1 MGGFLASEP
10 EKGNRAGE
18 AGAHFQFVMCNHLAK
33 RATRPSFAAM
43 KIFALSF
50 GVFLMTLSAQAAD
63 KVRVSSFSTVL
74 TEVAQQVGG
83 DRVEVTGHVKPGV
96 DPHEFEPKPSDL
108 KTVGDAQL
116 ILVSAKHLEGYVGKL
131 KQATGTKGTLLEVGD
146 KFPSLKMKDDHG
158 HNHGPKDG
166 HDHGDLVE
174 DPHWWH
180 SIANTQKAVKI
191 VRDELSKISPD
202 DAKTFAAN
210 AAAYNAKLDA
220 LQKWVKA
227 EVAKLPR
234 DQRKLVTSHDAFQ
247 YFAKE
252 NGFTIYAIEGISS
265 GDQPS
270 SKKVAEI
277 IGVIKTQGVKAIFP
291 ESIQNPKVLKEITR
305 ETGVKIGQELY
316 ADGLGEGAAGTYE
329 GMYKSN
335 VNAIVSA
342 LK

>member
-1 MGGFLASEP
+1 
-10 EKGNRAGE
+10 
-18 AGAHFQFVMCNHLAK
+18 
-33 RATRPSFAAM
+33 M
-43 KIFALSF
+43 KTFALSI
-50 GVFLMTLSAQAAD
+50 VALALTALTSPAAE
-63 KVRVSSFSTVL
+63 KIRVSSFSTVL
-74 TEVAQQVGG
+74 TEIAQQVGG
-83 DRVEVTGHVKPGV
+83 ERVAVTAHIKPGV

-131 KQATGTKGTLLEVGD
+131 KEATGAKGSLVEVGD
-146 KFPSLKMKDDHG
+146 RFPSLKMKAD
-158 HNHGPKDG
+158 DG
-166 HDHGDLVE
+166 HDHGHKHAHKHGESVE

-180 SIANTQKAVKI
+180 SIANTEKAVKI
-191 VRDELSKISPD
+191 VRDELTKISPAD
-202 DAKTFAAN
+202 KQAFASN
-210 AAAYNAKLDA
+210 AAAYAGKLDA
-220 LQKWVKA
+220 LQKWVKV

-252 NGFTIYAIEGISS
+252 NGFTIYAIEGVTS

-277 IGVIKTQGVKAIFP
+277 IGVIKAQSVKAIFP
-291 ESIQNPKVLKEITR
+291 ESIQNPKVLTEITR
-305 ETGVKIGQELY
+305 ETGVKVGRELY
-316 ADGLGEGAAGTYE
+316 ADGLGEGAASTYE

-335 VNAIVSA
+335 VTAIVSA

>member
-1 MGGFLASEP
+1 MKLKGLLLLITVALVGSALAA
-10 EKGNRAGE
+10 EK
-18 AGAHFQFVMCNHLAK
+18 
-33 RATRPSFAAM
+33 
-43 KIFALSF
+43 I
-50 GVFLMTLSAQAAD
+50 
-63 KVRVSSFSTVL
+63 RVSSFSTVL
-74 TEVAQQVGG
+74 TEIAQQVGG
-83 DRVEVTGHVKPGV
+83 DQVVVTAHVKPGV

-108 KTVGDAQL
+108 KTVAAAQL

-131 KQATGTKGTLLEVGD
+131 KEATGTKGAVVEVGD
-146 KFPSLKMKDDHG
+146 RFPSLKMKAD
-158 HNHGPKDG
+158 DG
-166 HDHGDLVE
+166 HDHGHKHSHKEGEMVE

-180 SIANTQKAVKI
+180 SISNTQRAVKV
-191 VRDELSKISPD
+191 VRDELVKISPAD
-202 DAKTFAAN
+202 KETFASN
-210 AAAYNAKLDA
+210 AAAYSAKLDA
-220 LQKWVKA
+220 LQKWVKT

-277 IGVIKTQGVKAIFP
+277 IAVIKSQGVKAIFP

-305 ETGVKIGQELY
+305 ETGVKTGAELY
-316 ADGLGEGAAGTYE
+316 ADGLGEGGAGTYE

-335 VNAIVSA
+335 VSAIVSA